1 MFFLKGFLHD
11 WAELNKLTIDLF
23 AFAKAILRL
32 NAEETPEEKTH
43 EKSYTN

>member
-11 WAELNKLTIDLF
+11 WAELNKLTINLF

-32 NAEETPEEKTH
+32 IAEETLEEKTD
-43 EKSYTN
+43 EKDYTN